1 MKSGKAKIGVAVLL
15 LALGGAVAYALTS
28 KPAVPAVTVTA
39 LNGQA
44 INLSQT
50 QGKVVLVDFWATSC
64 PGCVEEMPLLVRTY
78 ERYKDKGVELVA
90 VAMNYDKP
98 AYVANFVTRYQLPF
112 TVAIDTSGAAAKA
125 FGNVQL
131 TPTSFIINRKGKIV
145 AQKIGNWTAAELN
158 RALDQALAS

>member
-1 MKSGKAKIGVAVLL
+1 MKSGKAKIVVAVLL

-28 KPAVPAVTVTA
+28 KPAAPPVTVMA

-50 QGKVVLVDFWATSC
+50 QGKVVLVNFWATSC
-64 PGCVEEMPLLVRTY
+64 PGCVEEMPLLIQTY
-78 ERYKDKGVELVA
+78 ERYKDRGVRLVA
-90 VAMNYDKP
+90 VAMDYDKP

-131 TPTSFIINRKGKIV
+131 TPTSFIINRKGKVV
-145 AQKIGNWTAAELN
+145 AQKIGNWTPAELD